1 VIKSKYKS
9 IFFKPTFISLG
20 VFLSGIWIAC
30 AQSSDDDLSQALV
43 DKIKKGG
50 GDIVMRPSDLKEALP
65 KISSKPVVQ
74 PSAVNSS
81 AKIKTAEK
89 DSIHHRH
96 WTYAVGETGPENWG
110 KLSKENGL
118 CSNGKQQS
126 PINIENGI
134 QVDLPAL
141 TLDYKPSQLA
151 IQDNGHTVMVNYGEG
166 SNLLLQGK
174 QYRLVQFHFHHPSE
188 EMVDG
193 KRYDMVAHLVHQ
205 HFDGSILKLAVF
217 LNAHQDAKIAT
228 LDHQVVTNENKGHSP
243 AAKPE
248 LKPAM
253 ASSENPLFQQILN
266 NVPLVKNITETPT
279 GVVID
284 INQLLPKNLA
294 YFTYMGS
301 LTTPPCS
308 ESVTWVVLKEPV
320 MLSKQQ
326 VENFGRIYSNN
337 ARPIQPKADR
347 LIKVTR

>member
-1 VIKSKYKS
+1 MMKSKYKS
-9 IFFKPTFISLG
+9 NFFKPVLLG
-20 VFLSGIWIAC
+20 LGIFFSGVWIAC

-50 GDIVMRPSDLKEALP
+50 GDIVMRPSDLKEAAP
-65 KISSKPVVQ
+65 KSIAKPVVQ
-74 PSAVNSS
+74 SPAVSS
-81 AKIKTAEK
+81 SSKVKTVEK
-89 DSIHHRH
+89 VVIHQHH
-96 WTYAVGETGPENWG
+96 WTYGVGETGPENWG

-134 QVDLPAL
+134 QVDLPAI

-205 HFDGSILKLAVF
+205 HFDGGLLVLAVF
-217 LNAHQDAKIAT
+217 LQAQKDTMIT
-228 LDHQVVTNENKGHSP
+228 SLDHQSSTSENKVSHQTSM
-243 AAKPE
+243 PE
-248 LKPAM
+248 LKPVVGGP
-253 ASSENPLFQQILN
+253 ENPLFQQVLN
-266 NVPLVKNITETPT
+266 NIPLIKNVTETPA

-284 INQLLPKNLA
+284 MNQLLPKNLA
-294 YFTYMGS
+294 YSTYMGS

-308 ESVTWVVLKEPV
+308 ENVTWLVLKEPV
-320 MLSKQQ
+320 VLSKQQ

-347 LIKVTR
+347 LIKVAR

>member
-1 VIKSKYKS
+1 MITSKYKS
-9 IFFKPTFISLG
+9 IFLKPILIGLG
-20 VFLSGIWIAC
+20 MFFSGVWIAC
-30 AQSSDDDLSQALV
+30 AQSSDEDLSKALV

-50 GDIVMRPSDLKEALP
+50 GDIVMRPSDLKEVAP

-74 PSAVNSS
+74 PSAVSSS
-81 AKIKTAEK
+81 AKIKTVEK
-89 DSIHHRH
+89 DSIHQRH
-96 WTYAVGETGPENWG
+96 WTYEVGETGPENWG
-110 KLSKENGL
+110 KLSKENNL

-134 QVDLPAL
+134 QVDLPAI

-205 HFDGSILKLAVF
+205 HFDGGLLVLAVF
-217 LNAHQDAKIAT
+217 LQAQKEPTITSLEYKSLNS
-228 LDHQVVTNENKGHSP
+228 ENKILQ
-243 AAKPE
+243 PE
-248 LKPAM
+248 LKPGVGGT
-253 ASSENPLFQQILN
+253 ENLLFQQILN
-266 NVPLVKNITETPT
+266 HMPLVKNVTETPA

-284 INQLLPKNLA
+284 MNHLLPKNLA
-294 YFTYMGS
+294 YFTFMGS

>member
-1 VIKSKYKS
+1 MKS
-9 IFFKPTFISLG
+9 IYKHLIFKPILIG
-20 VFLSGIWIAC
+20 VGIFFGGVWFAL
-30 AQSSDDDLSQALV
+30 AQSSDEDLSQALV

-50 GDIVMRPSDLKEALP
+50 GDIVMRPSDLKEAPPP
-65 KISSKPVVQ
+65 KIVAKPVVQ
-74 PSAVNSS
+74 STTASS
-81 AKIKTAEK
+81 SPKVKVVEK
-89 DSIHHRH
+89 ASVHQRP
-96 WTYAVGETGPENWG
+96 WSYETGETGPENWG

-188 EMVDG
+188 ETVDG
-193 KRYDMVAHLVHQ
+193 KRHDMVAHLVHQ
-205 HFDGSILKLAVF
+205 HFDGSLLELSVF
-217 LNAHQDAKIAT
+217 LNAAPDAKIAT
-228 LDHQVVTNENKGHSP
+228 LEHQGASNENKGSSQ
-243 AAKPE
+243 AVKPE
-248 LKPAM
+248 LKTVVVG
-253 ASSENPLFQQILN
+253 SENPLFQQILN
-266 NVPLVKNITETPT
+266 NVPLVKHVTETPT

-284 INQLLPKNLA
+284 MNQLLPKNLA
-294 YFTYMGS
+294 YYTYMGS
-301 LTTPPCS
+301 MTTPPCS
-308 ESVTWVVLKEPV
+308 ENVTWIVLKEPV

-337 ARPIQPKADR
+337 ARPTQPKGDR